1 MQCNAVQCSV
11 GYMQCSTLKYRP
23 GRSGKVEVE
32 GEGQGEQEE
41 PQVEMEGVGEHPGK
55 EQVSHSL
62 EASLLIRVYVNS
74 SSNCV
79 ALQIPFQIFFEK
91 TLECLTQ
98 KCNPDVHGRPC

>member
-1 MQCNAVQCSV
+1 MQCSA
-11 GYMQCSTLKYRP
+11 GYMQCSTIKYRP

-79 ALQIPFQIFFEK
+79 AVQIPFKKNFNK
-91 TLECLTQ
+91 HL
-98 KCNPDVHGRPC
+98 NV